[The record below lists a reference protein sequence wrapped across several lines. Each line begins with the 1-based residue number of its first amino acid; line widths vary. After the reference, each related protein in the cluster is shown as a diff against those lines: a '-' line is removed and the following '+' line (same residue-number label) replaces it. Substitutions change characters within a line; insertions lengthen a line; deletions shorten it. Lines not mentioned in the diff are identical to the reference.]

1 MAAQP
6 TSSMLSTLVTNTGAT
21 IATCVML
28 ATGAILSTDLVAKR
42 SATAAS
48 GAGTAAVMQ
57 PAAAPAAKLVA
68 SAAATPIDPKLISPE
83 QRRAIEQIMR
93 EYLVANPDVLIEAMK
108 EYEARQQVASA
119 AQAKLAI
126 IEKKSQIFR
135 SPVDVVL
142 GNPNGDITVVEFFDY
157 NCGWCKKAVDEI
169 VKLSKAD
176 PKIRIVMKELPI
188 FGGPN
193 SQLAAKEAMASISQG
208 KYWEFHQALMKERQ
222 VTKDNLF
229 TVAEKVG
236 LDVAKLK
243 AEMASPKIEAAI
255 KDTIALAQ
263 TLGIDGTPG
272 FMVDAK
278 INPGYMPLEQ
288 ITEMIADVRK
298 SGGCTVC

>member
-68 SAAATPIDPKLISPE
+68 GAAATPIDPKLISPE

-142 GNPNGDITVVEFFDY
+142 GNPNGDITVVEVPHFRFST
-157 NCGWCKKAVDEI
+157 GVVTI
-169 VKLSKAD
+169 PTRSSSTRSSKATTWVS
-176 PKIRIVMKELPI
+176 RIWNEPQAGRLKVSFEDGRPRSGRSSLSRMPLVVELPRRRKQSL
-188 FGGPN
+188 G
-193 SQLAAKEAMASISQG
+193 MAS
-208 KYWEFHQALMKERQ
+208 RC
-222 VTKDNLF
+222 
-229 TVAEKVG
+229 
-236 LDVAKLK
+236 
-243 AEMASPKIEAAI
+243 
-255 KDTIALAQ
+255 
-263 TLGIDGTPG
+263 
-272 FMVDAK
+272 
-278 INPGYMPLEQ
+278 
-288 ITEMIADVRK
+288 VRK
-298 SGGCTVC
+298 LTNGIQTSSNRGTKHCVCEKRPQRMSESRWARTPPTGN